1 MIATRRTS
9 SAASDLTTSRGTTI
23 VSRLTR
29 AADWAARA
37 ADRRQDSTAAGTS
50 PCAMASV
57 PTLVPLPPQH
67 GRPIAL
73 QSSPFW
79 LGSHRGA
86 GHQVFLPGVG
96 ERHVA
101 LVERGDGYWVIPG
114 SGSAAVNGNPIG
126 TGVVLQHG
134 DVIRVAPGCEFRFDS
149 GVVAP
154 AESTP
159 VADPVVAV
167 RAKRRR
173 PRGLA
178 TRVPRVFI
186 IAASIAAVLIVGAVV
201 VIVRGLTRSEDAA
214 QLSPAEIVVFDSVL
228 AVAYEH
234 VERGT
239 ALLEIGARPQALQ
252 EFAAGVN
259 ALKTSSLRAH
269 PYVVPR
275 IDALESSVAA
285 IYREKQVAVP
295 VEYAR
300 AAARTPTPSAVFSR
314 SLHAA
319 LSTAEFVQRFDSV
332 RQAFSARFRTSLTIT
347 GADHAEHVSLYG
359 RGGALDIRTRNL
371 SAEQIQFV
379 IGQCRAAGIRV
390 KDFSQDSVLKR
401 QIQSA
406 IRAGLADRAGTGV
419 HLHVDRFANRRDAF
433 TVQ

>member
-1 MIATRRTS
+1 
-9 SAASDLTTSRGTTI
+9 
-23 VSRLTR
+23 
-29 AADWAARA
+29 
-37 ADRRQDSTAAGTS
+37 
-50 PCAMASV
+50 MASL

-67 GRPIAL
+67 GGPIAL
-73 QSSPFW
+73 QTSPFW

-101 LVERGDGYWVIPG
+101 LVERSDGHWLIPG
-114 SGSAAVNGNPIG
+114 SGSATVNGRAIG

-134 DVIRVAPGCEFRFDS
+134 DVIGLAPGAEFRFDS
-149 GVVAP
+149 GVVSAP
-154 AESTP
+154 APAP
-159 VADPVVAV
+159 VAEQPAVPV
-167 RAKRRR
+167 RTKRRR
-173 PRGLA
+173 PRGLT
-178 TRVPRVFI
+178 TRLPRPFLVAAG
-186 IAASIAAVLIVGAVV
+186 IAALLIVGALAI
-201 VIVRGLTRSEDAA
+201 IVRGLTRGEDAS
-214 QLSPAEIVVFDSVL
+214 QLSADEIVVFDSLL

-239 ALLEIGARPQALQ
+239 TLLEIGARQQALQ

-269 PYVVPR
+269 PYVLPR
-275 IDALESSVAA
+275 IEALEASVAA
-285 IYREKQVAVP
+285 IYREKQVEIP

-300 AAARTPTPSAVFSR
+300 AGARTPTPSAVFGR

-319 LSTAEFVQRFDSV
+319 LSTAQFLQRFDSV
-332 RQAFSARFRTSLTIT
+332 RHAFSARFGTSLTVT
-347 GADHAEHVSLYG
+347 GADHAEHLSLYG

-371 SAEQIQFV
+371 SPEQVQFV

-390 KDFSQDSVLKR
+390 KDFSRDSVLRR

-406 IRAGLADRAGTGV
+406 IRAGLPDRAGTGV